1 MNRVLNKRI
10 LRDLKSNFLRYL
22 ALFLLI
28 AMGMYIIVAMIAS
41 AETIIQGTEENA
53 EKNHL
58 EDGQFAVFAELTASQ
73 EREISDM
80 GITLE
85 KMFSFDV
92 DMEDGSVLRIFK
104 NRENIDIVCVEQGVL
119 AEKSG
124 EICLEKRYCEE
135 NNISVG
141 DTVKIGG
148 NDLIVTG
155 IGSALDY
162 DSPTKNISD
171 ASVQSKIFGIGFVT
185 DEQYDMLKKSG
196 KTEDLRY
203 AYLLNGKATHDELKD
218 TIKEFELDFNEITD
232 EYLLEMVNEVLDKRK
247 EIQEG
252 VSELKDG
259 AEELCDG
266 LSELNENGKDFAQAV
281 SDYTDGAAAA
291 YEGSKEL
298 TDGLSDLDENGSAIA
313 QIAPEYAAGV
323 TAAYNGSNALS
334 EGLSQLDENG
344 NTLSRAAKDYT
355 DGVSAAYDGSVK
367 LADGIS
373 ELQKETDKLLDEI
386 FEIDIDNLTEFIE
399 AENNP
404 RIKGCA
410 GDVIMNKNI
419 GMLVGIILIAL
430 LAYVISVFVIHQI
443 QRESSVIGALYALG
457 AKKNDLIRYYVLL
470 PTLISLLGGAAGT
483 AIGFTDFAMN
493 SITGD
498 SYSYYSLPVFETVY
512 PVYLLIYGIVM
523 PPVISAIV
531 NALVINKRLSQTA
544 LSLIKNEQKTNMVRE
559 MDLGNTGFIR
569 RFQIRQLTREA
580 RTSLTVIAGMLFSLF
595 IVMIG
600 VDCYVM
606 CNNYKTDSM
615 ADTEF
620 EYMYTLKYPEET
632 VPENAEACYMES
644 LSKTDR
650 GYTLDVNII
659 GIDSDNKYYNAK
671 PEKGKNKVV
680 IGSAAAQKY
689 GLKKGDKLILTDSA
703 SDTDY
708 AFTVMDTADY
718 AVNLAVFMDID
729 SMRELFGA
737 DDDYYNV
744 LLSDKALDI
753 DSGRIYAVTTRSDIE
768 RSTGVFTDLMMPM
781 VVMMTSVSAIIFFVV
796 IFLMMNVM
804 IDRAAFGI
812 SLVKIFGFR
821 TNEIRR
827 LYLNGNTAIVAIGA
841 VICIPAAKVLTD
853 KLYPSFIANV
863 ACGMNIAF
871 PWYLYTGLFCA
882 VMAVYFIVNT
892 VLVNK
897 LKKISPAEALKNR
910 E

>member
-10 LRDLKSNFLRYL
+10 LRDLKSNFLRYF

-41 AETIIQGTEENA
+41 AETIIYGTEENA
-53 EKNHL
+53 KNNHL
-58 EDGQFAVFAELTASQ
+58 EDGQFAVFTELTDLQ
-73 EREISDM
+73 EKEITDI

-85 KMFSFDV
+85 KHFSFDV
-92 DMEDGSVLRIFK
+92 DLEDGSVLRIFK
-104 NRENIDIVCVEQGVL
+104 NRENIDIVSVEQGVP
-119 AEKSG
+119 AKKIG

-148 NDLIVTG
+148 NTLTVTG

-162 DSPTKNISD
+162 DATTKNISD
-171 ASVQSKIFGIGFVT
+171 ASIQSKIFGIGFVT
-185 DEQYDMLKKSG
+185 DEQYNFLKDSG

-203 AYLLNGKATHDELKD
+203 AYLLNGKAAHDELKE
-218 TIKEFELDFNEITD
+218 TIKDFEFDIEDISD
-232 EYLLEMVNEVLDKRK
+232 EFLLEMLEENLQKK
-247 EIQEG
+247 EDIQSG
-252 VSELKDG
+252 ISDLKSGSESLR
-259 AEELCDG
+259 DG
-266 LSELNENGKDFAQAV
+266 LSELDKNGE
-281 SDYTDGAAAA
+281 T
-291 YEGSKEL
+291 
-298 TDGLSDLDENGSAIA
+298 IA
-313 QIAPEYAAGV
+313 KFAPEYAAGV
-323 TAAYNGSNALS
+323 TSAYNGS
-334 EGLSQLDENG
+334 
-344 NTLSRAAKDYT
+344 K
-355 DGVSAAYDGSVK
+355 K
-367 LADGIS
+367 LAEGIS
-373 ELQKETDKLLDEI
+373 EMQEKTDELIDEI
-386 FEIDIDNLTEFIE
+386 FKIDIDNLTEFIE
-399 AENNP
+399 AKNNP
-404 RIKGCA
+404 RIKACS
-410 GDVIMNKNI
+410 GDVVMNKNI
-419 GMLVGIILIAL
+419 GMMIGIILIAL

-457 AKKNDLIRYYVLL
+457 ATKKNLITHYILL
-470 PTLISLLGGAAGT
+470 PTLISLFAGIIGT

-493 SITGD
+493 SITGA
-498 SYSYYSLPVFETVY
+498 SYSYYSLPVFDTVY
-512 PVYLLIYGIVM
+512 PAYLLAYGIVM

-544 LSLIKNEQKTNMVRE
+544 LSLIKNEQNVRSGRDF
-559 MDLGNTGFIR
+559 DLGKMSFMR

-580 RTSLTVIAGMLFSLF
+580 RSSITVIAGMLFSLF

-600 VDCYVM
+600 ADCYVM
-606 CNNYKTDSM
+606 CSNYKIDSM
-615 ADTEF
+615 ADTKF

-644 LSKTDR
+644 LSKTER

-659 GIDSDNKYYNAK
+659 GIDSDNRYYNAK

-689 GLKKGDKLILTDSA
+689 GLKKGGKLILTDSA

-708 AFTVMDTADY
+708 AFAITDTADH

-729 SMRELFGA
+729 SMRELFGR
-737 DDDYYNV
+737 DGDYYNV

-753 DSGRIYAVTTRSDIE
+753 PQGRIYAVTTRSDTE
-768 RSTGVFTDLMMPM
+768 RSADVFVRLMMPM
-781 VVMMTSVSAIIFFVV
+781 VVMMTSVSAIIFCVV

-827 LYLNGNTAIVAIGA
+827 LYLNGNAAIVSIGA
-841 VICIPAAKVLTD
+841 VICIPVAKVIMD

-871 PWYLYTGLFCA
+871 PQYLYAGLFCA
-882 VMAVYFIVNT
+882 VMAVYFIVNA

>member
-10 LRDLKSNFLRYL
+10 LRDLKSNFLRYF

-41 AETIIQGTEENA
+41 AETIIFGTEENA
-53 EKNHL
+53 KNNRL
-58 EDGQFAVFAELTASQ
+58 EDGQFAVFTELTASQ
-73 EREISDM
+73 ENEIANM

-85 KMFSFDV
+85 KHFSFDV
-92 DMEDGSVLRIFK
+92 DMEDGSVLRIFR
-104 NRENIDIVCVEQGVL
+104 NREKIDIVSVEQGVS

-141 DTVKIGG
+141 DRVEIGG
-148 NDLIVTG
+148 NELTVTG

-162 DSPTKNISD
+162 DAPTKNISD
-171 ASVQSKIFGIGFVT
+171 ASIQSKIFGIGFVAE
-185 DEQYDMLKKSG
+185 EQYNSLKKIG

-203 AYLLNGKATHDELKD
+203 AYLLNGKVTHDELKE
-218 TIKEFELDFNEITD
+218 TIKDFEFDIEDISD
-232 EYLLEMVNEVLDKRK
+232 EFLLEMLK
-247 EIQEG
+247 EELQKKEDIQNG
-252 VSELKDG
+252 ISKLKDG
-259 AEELCDG
+259 SESLRDG
-266 LSELNENGKDFAQAV
+266 LSALDKKAEAV
-281 SDYTDGAAAA
+281 
-291 YEGSKEL
+291 EKF
-298 TDGLSDLDENGSAIA
+298 
-313 QIAPEYAAGV
+313 APEYAAV
-323 TAAYNGSNALS
+323 VA
-334 EGLSQLDENG
+334 
-344 NTLSRAAKDYT
+344 
-355 DGVSAAYDGSVK
+355 AAYDGSK
-367 LADGIS
+367 QLAEGIS
-373 ELQKETDKLLDEI
+373 ELQEKTDELIGEI

-399 AENNP
+399 AESNP
-404 RIKGCA
+404 RIKSCA
-410 GDVIMNKNI
+410 GDVVMNKNI

-457 AKKNDLIRYYVLL
+457 ATKKNLITHYILL
-470 PTLISLLGGAAGT
+470 PSLISLFAGITGT

-498 SYSYYSLPVFETVY
+498 SYSYYSLPVFDTVY
-512 PVYLLIYGIVM
+512 PAYLMIYGIVM

-544 LSLIKNEQKTNMVRE
+544 LSLIKNEQNIHRGRDI
-559 MDLGNTGFIR
+559 DLGKMGFMR

-580 RTSLTVIAGMLFSLF
+580 RTSITVIAGMLFSLF

-600 VDCYVM
+600 VNCYVM
-606 CNNYKTDSM
+606 CNNYKIDSM
-615 ADTEF
+615 ADTKF

-659 GIDSDNKYYNAK
+659 GIDSDNKYYSAK

-680 IGSAAAQKY
+680 ISSAAAQKY
-689 GLKKGDKLILTDSA
+689 GLKTGDKLILTDNA

-708 AFTVMDTADY
+708 AFTITDTADY
-718 AVNLAVFMDID
+718 AINLAVFMDID
-729 SMRELFGA
+729 SMRELFGT

-744 LLSDKALDI
+744 MLSDRALDI

-768 RSTGVFTDLMMPM
+768 RSAGVFTDLMMPM

-821 TNEIRR
+821 TSEIRR
-827 LYLNGNTAIVAIGA
+827 LYLNGNTAVVAAGA
-841 VICIPAAKVLTD
+841 VICIPLAKLIMD

-871 PWYLYTGLFCA
+871 PWYLYAGLFCA
-882 VMAVYFIVNT
+882 VMAVYFIVNA

>member
-10 LRDLKSNFLRYL
+10 LRGLKENFLRYF

-28 AMGMYIIVAMIAS
+28 VMGMYIIVAMIAS

-58 EDGQFAVFAELTASQ
+58 EDGQFAVFTELTSAQ
-73 EREISDM
+73 EKEISDM

-85 KMFSFDV
+85 KHFSFDA
-92 DMEDGSVLRIFK
+92 DMEDGSVLRIFR
-104 NRENIDIVCVEQGVL
+104 NRENIDIVSVEQGAS

-148 NDLIVTG
+148 NMLTVTG

-162 DSPTKNISD
+162 DAPTKNISD
-171 ASVQSKIFGIGFVT
+171 ASIQSKIFGVGFVT
-185 DEQYDMLKKSG
+185 DEQYISLKSSG

-203 AYLLNGKATHDELKD
+203 AYLLKVKASHNELKEK
-218 TIKEFELDFNEITD
+218 IKSFEFDIEDISD
-232 EYLLEMVNEVLDKRK
+232 EFLLEMLEDELQKK
-247 EIQEG
+247 EDIQNG
-252 VSELKDG
+252 ISELKDG
-259 AEELCDG
+259 SESLRDG
-266 LSELNENGKDFAQAV
+266 LSELDKNG
-281 SDYTDGAAAA
+281 
-291 YEGSKEL
+291 E
-298 TDGLSDLDENGSAIA
+298 AIA
-313 QIAPEYAAGV
+313 QFAPEYAGGV
-323 TAAYNGSNALS
+323 TAAY
-334 EGLSQLDENG
+334 
-344 NTLSRAAKDYT
+344 
-355 DGVSAAYDGSVK
+355 DGSKK
-367 LADGIS
+367 LAEGIS
-373 ELQKETDKLLDEI
+373 ELQEETNELIDDI
-386 FEIDIDNLTEFIE
+386 FKIDIDNLTEFIE

-410 GDVIMNKNI
+410 GDVVMNKSI
-419 GMLVGIILIAL
+419 GMMIGIILIAL
-430 LAYVISVFVIHQI
+430 LAYVVSVFVIHQI

-457 AKKNDLIRYYVLL
+457 AKKRDLIFHYVLL
-470 PTLISLLGGAAGT
+470 PTLISFFGGAAGT

-498 SYSYYSLPVFETVY
+498 SYRYYSLPVFETVY
-512 PVYLLIYGIVM
+512 PVYLLIYGVVM

-544 LSLIKNEQKTNMVRE
+544 LSLIKNEQNLNRGRE
-559 MDLGNTGFIR
+559 IDLGKMGFIR

-595 IVMIG
+595 VVMIG

-606 CNNYKTDSM
+606 CTNYKTDSM
-615 ADTEF
+615 ADTKF

-632 VPENAEACYMES
+632 APENAEACYMES
-644 LSKTDR
+644 LSKTEL
-650 GYTLDVNII
+650 GYTLDINII
-659 GIDSDNKYYNAK
+659 GIDSDNKYYSAK
-671 PEKGKNKVV
+671 PEKVKNKVV

-708 AFTVMDTADY
+708 AFTITDTADY
-718 AVNLAVFMDID
+718 AANLAAFMDID
-729 SMRELFGA
+729 SMRELFGK

-753 DSGRIYAVTTRSDIE
+753 DGGRIYAVTTRSDIE
-768 RSTGVFTDLMMPM
+768 RSADVFVRLMMPM
-781 VVMMTSVSAIIFFVV
+781 VVMMTTVSVIIFFVV

-821 TNEIRR
+821 TSEIRR
-827 LYLNGNTAIVAIGA
+827 LYLNGNTVIVAVGA
-841 VICIPAAKVLTD
+841 VICIPLAKLIMD
-853 KLYPSFIANV
+853 KLYPSFVANV
-863 ACGMNIAF
+863 ACGMDLAF
-871 PWYLYTGLFCA
+871 PWYLYAGLFCA
-882 VMAVYFIVNT
+882 VMTVYFIVNS

-897 LKKISPAEALKNR
+897 LKKISPAEALKSR

>member
-28 AMGMYIIVAMIAS
+28 ILGMYIIVAMIAS
-41 AETIIQGTEENA
+41 AETIIFGTEENA
-53 EKNHL
+53 KNNHL
-58 EDGQFAVFAELTASQ
+58 EDGQFAVFTELTASQ
-73 EREISDM
+73 EKEITDM

-85 KMFSFDV
+85 KHFSFDI

-104 NRENIDIVCVEQGVL
+104 NRENIDIVSVEQGVP
-119 AEKSG
+119 ASKNG
-124 EICLEKRYCEE
+124 EICLEKRYCAE
-135 NNISVG
+135 NNIYVG
-141 DTVKIGG
+141 DTIKLGG
-148 NDLIVTG
+148 NELTVTG

-162 DSPTKNISD
+162 DAPTKNISD
-171 ASVQSKIFGIGFVT
+171 ASVQSKIFGVGFVT
-185 DEQYDMLKKSG
+185 EEQYNSLKGSG
-196 KTEDLRY
+196 KTEDLQY

-218 TIKEFELDFNEITD
+218 KIKSFEFDIEDISDKF
-232 EYLLEMVNEVLDKRK
+232 LLEMLEENLQKK
-247 EIQEG
+247 EDIQSG
-252 VSELKDG
+252 ISELKSG
-259 AEELCDG
+259 SESLRDG
-266 LSELNENGKDFAQAV
+266 LSELDKNGA
-281 SDYTDGAAAA
+281 
-291 YEGSKEL
+291 
-298 TDGLSDLDENGSAIA
+298 AIA
-313 QIAPEYAAGV
+313 QFAPEYTAGV
-323 TAAYNGSNALS
+323 TS
-334 EGLSQLDENG
+334 
-344 NTLSRAAKDYT
+344 
-355 DGVSAAYDGSVK
+355 AYDGSKK
-367 LADGIS
+367 LAEGIS
-373 ELQKETDKLLDEI
+373 ELQEETGELIDEI

-404 RIKGCA
+404 RIKACA
-410 GDVIMNKNI
+410 GDVVMNKNI

-430 LAYVISVFVIHQI
+430 LAYVISVFVINQI

-457 AKKNDLIRYYVLL
+457 AKKNDLTMHYILL
-470 PTLISLLGGAAGT
+470 PTLISLLGGIIGT

-512 PVYLLIYGIVM
+512 PVYLLVYGIVM

-544 LSLIKNEQKTNMVRE
+544 LSLIKNEQKIHIGKEIN
-559 MDLGNTGFIR
+559 LGKMGFIR

-580 RTSLTVIAGMLFSLF
+580 RTSITVIAGMLFSLL

-600 VDCYVM
+600 INCYVL
-606 CNNYKTDSM
+606 CQNYKNDSV
-615 ADTEF
+615 ADTKF
-620 EYMYTLKYPEET
+620 EYMYTLKYPDKT
-632 VPENAEACYMES
+632 VHDGAEACYMES
-644 LSKTDR
+644 LSKTDS

-689 GLKKGDKLILTDSA
+689 GLKNGGKLILTDSA
-703 SDTDY
+703 KDIDY
-708 AFTVMDTADY
+708 AFTITGTADY
-718 AVNLAVFMDID
+718 ATNLAVFMDID
-729 SMRELFGA
+729 SMRELFGQ
-737 DDDYYNV
+737 DDEYYNV

-753 DSGRIYAVTTRSDIE
+753 DGGRIYAVTTRSDIE
-768 RSTGVFTDLMMPM
+768 RSAGVFTKLMMPM
-781 VVMMTSVSAIIFFVV
+781 VVMMTAVSAVIFCVV

-821 TNEIRR
+821 TNEIHK
-827 LYLNGNTAIVAIGA
+827 LYLNGNTAVVAVGA
-841 VICIPAAKVLTD
+841 VICIPLAKLIMD
-853 KLYPSFIANV
+853 KLYPGFVANV
-863 ACGMNIAF
+863 ACGMDIVF
-871 PWYLYTGLFCA
+871 PWYLYAGLFCA
-882 VMAVYFIVNT
+882 VMAVYFAVNAL
-892 VLVNK
+892 LVNK

>member
-1 MNRVLNKRI
+1 MNKVLNKRI
-10 LRDLKSNFLRYL
+10 LRDLKENFLRYF

-28 AMGMYIIVAMIAS
+28 VMGMYIIVAMIAS
-41 AETIIQGTEENA
+41 AETIIQGTEENGSN
-53 EKNHL
+53 NHL

-73 EREISDM
+73 EKEIADM

-92 DMEDGSVLRIFK
+92 DMEDGSVLRIFR
-104 NRENIDIVCVEQGVL
+104 NRENIDIVSVEQGVP
-119 AEKSG
+119 ANKNG

-141 DTVKIGG
+141 DWVKIGG
-148 NDLIVTG
+148 NELTVTG

-162 DSPTKNISD
+162 DVPTKNISD

-185 DEQYDMLKKSG
+185 DEQYNSLKGNG

-203 AYLLNGKATHDELKD
+203 AYLLNGKAAHDELKE
-218 TIKEFELDFNEITD
+218 TIKAFEFDIEDISD
-232 EYLLEMVNEVLDKRK
+232 EFLLEMLEEELQKK
-247 EIQEG
+247 EDIQNG
-252 VSELKDG
+252 ISELKDG
-259 AEELCDG
+259 SESLRDG
-266 LSELNENGKDFAQAV
+266 LSELDKNG
-281 SDYTDGAAAA
+281 
-291 YEGSKEL
+291 E
-298 TDGLSDLDENGSAIA
+298 AIS
-313 QIAPEYAAGV
+313 QFAPEYAAGV
-323 TAAYNGSNALS
+323 TS
-334 EGLSQLDENG
+334 
-344 NTLSRAAKDYT
+344 
-355 DGVSAAYDGSVK
+355 AYDGSKK
-367 LADGIS
+367 LAEGIS
-373 ELQKETDKLLDEI
+373 ELQEETDELIDEI
-386 FEIDIDNLTEFIE
+386 FDIDIDNLTEFIE

-410 GDVIMNKNI
+410 GDVVMNKNI
-419 GMLVGIILIAL
+419 GMLAGIILIAL
-430 LAYVISVFVIHQI
+430 LAYVISVFVINQI

-457 AKKNDLIRYYVLL
+457 AKKKDLIQHYIML
-470 PTLISLLGGAAGT
+470 PTMISLAGGIAGT

-498 SYSYYSLPVFETVY
+498 SYSYYSLPVFDTVY

-531 NALVINKRLSQTA
+531 NALVINKRLSRTA
-544 LSLIKNEQKTNMVRE
+544 LSLIKNEQKTNAVKE
-559 MDLGNTGFIR
+559 LNLGKMGFMR

-580 RTSLTVIAGMLFSLF
+580 RTSLTVIAGMLFSLL
-595 IVMIG
+595 IVMMS
-600 VDCYVM
+600 VDCYVL
-606 CNNYKTDSM
+606 CQNFKKDSA
-615 ADTEF
+615 ADAEF
-620 EYMYTLKYPEET
+620 EYMYTLKYPEKT
-632 VPENAEACYMES
+632 VPANAEACYMES
-644 LSKTDR
+644 LSKTEF

-659 GIDSDNKYYNAK
+659 GVDSDNKYYNAK

-689 GLKKGDKLILTDSA
+689 GLKIGGKLILTDSA

-708 AFTVMDTADY
+708 AFTITDTADY

-729 SMRELFGA
+729 SMRELFGQ

-753 DSGRIYAVTTRSDIE
+753 DEGRIYAVTTRSDIE
-768 RSTGVFTDLMMPM
+768 RSASVFTDLMMPM
-781 VVMMTSVSAIIFFVV
+781 VVMMTSVSVIIFCAV

-827 LYLNGNTAIVAIGA
+827 LYLNGNTAVVAIGA
-841 VICIPAAKVLTD
+841 VICIPVSKLIMD
-853 KLYPSFIANV
+853 KAYPYFVANV

-871 PWYLYTGLFCA
+871 PWYLYAGLFCA
-882 VMAVYFIVNT
+882 VMAVYFAVNA

>member
-10 LRDLKSNFLRYL
+10 LRDLKSNFLRYF

-28 AMGMYIIVAMIAS
+28 VMGMYIIVAMIAS

-53 EKNHL
+53 ENNHL
-58 EDGQFAVFAELTASQ
+58 EDGQFAVFTELTASQ
-73 EREISDM
+73 ENEISDM

-85 KMFSFDV
+85 KHFSFDV
-92 DMEDGSVLRIFK
+92 DMEDGSVLRIFG
-104 NRENIDIVCVEQGVL
+104 NRENIDIVCVEQG
-119 AEKSG
+119 AAANKIG

-135 NNISVG
+135 HNISLG
-141 DTVKIGG
+141 DVIKIGG
-148 NDLIVTG
+148 NALTVTG

-162 DSPTKNISD
+162 DAPTKNISD

-185 DEQYDMLKKSG
+185 DEQYDVLKKSG

-203 AYLLNGKATHDELKD
+203 AYLLNRKASHNELKD
-218 TIKEFELDFNEITD
+218 KIKSFEFDIEDISD
-232 EYLLEMVNEVLDKRK
+232 EFLLEMLEEKLQKK
-247 EIQEG
+247 EDIQSG
-252 VSELKDG
+252 ISDLKSGSESLR
-259 AEELCDG
+259 DG
-266 LSELNENGKDFAQAV
+266 LSELDKNG
-281 SDYTDGAAAA
+281 
-291 YEGSKEL
+291 E
-298 TDGLSDLDENGSAIA
+298 AIA
-313 QIAPEYAAGV
+313 QFAPEYAEGV
-323 TAAYNGSNALS
+323 A
-334 EGLSQLDENG
+334 
-344 NTLSRAAKDYT
+344 
-355 DGVSAAYDGSVK
+355 AAYDGSKK

-373 ELQKETDKLLDEI
+373 ELQNETDELIDEI

-404 RIKGCA
+404 RINGCA
-410 GDVIMNKNI
+410 GDVVMNKSI
-419 GMLVGIILIAL
+419 GMMIGIILIAL
-430 LAYVISVFVIHQI
+430 LAYVVSVFVIHQI

-457 AKKNDLIRYYVLL
+457 AKKRDLIFHYVLL
-470 PTLISLLGGAAGT
+470 PTLISFFGGAAGT

-493 SITGD
+493 SIMGD
-498 SYSYYSLPVFETVY
+498 SYIYYSLPVFDTVY

-544 LSLIKNEQKTNMVRE
+544 LSLIKNEQNVHRGRDI
-559 MDLGNTGFIR
+559 DLGKMGFIR

-580 RTSLTVIAGMLFSLF
+580 RTSITVIAGMLFSLF

-606 CNNYKTDSM
+606 CTNYRIDSM
-615 ADTEF
+615 ADTKF

-644 LSKTDR
+644 LSKTEL
-650 GYTLDVNII
+650 GYTLDINII
-659 GIDSDNKYYNAK
+659 GIDSDNKYYSAK
-671 PEKGKNKVV
+671 PEKGRNKVV

-708 AFTVMDTADY
+708 AFTITDTADY
-718 AVNLAVFMDID
+718 AANLAAFMDID
-729 SMRELFGA
+729 SMRELFGR
-737 DDDYYNV
+737 DDNYYNV

-753 DSGRIYAVTTRSDIE
+753 DGGRIYAVTTRSDIE
-768 RSTGVFTDLMMPM
+768 RSAGVFTELMMPM
-781 VVMMTSVSAIIFFVV
+781 VVMLTAVSVIMFCVV

-821 TNEIRR
+821 TGEIRK
-827 LYLNGNTAIVAIGA
+827 LYLNGNTAVVAIGA
-841 VICIPAAKVLTD
+841 VICIPLAKAIMD

-863 ACGMNIAF
+863 ACGMDLAF
-871 PWYLYTGLFCA
+871 PWYLYGGLFCA
-882 VMAVYFIVNT
+882 VMAVYFIVNA

>member
-10 LRDLKSNFLRYL
+10 LRDLKENFLRYF

-41 AETIIQGTEENA
+41 AETIIFGTEENA
-53 EKNHL
+53 KNNHL
-58 EDGQFAVFAELTASQ
+58 EDGQFAVFTELTVAQ
-73 EREISDM
+73 EQEISDM

-85 KMFSFDV
+85 KLFSFDV
-92 DMEDGSVLRIFK
+92 DMEDGSVLRIFR
-104 NRENIDIVCVEQGVL
+104 NRENIDIVSVEQGVP
-119 AEKSG
+119 AEKIG
-124 EICLEKRYCEE
+124 EICLEKRYCAE
-135 NNISVG
+135 NNIYVG
-141 DTVKIGG
+141 DTIKIGG
-148 NDLIVTG
+148 NDLTVTG

-162 DSPTKNISD
+162 DAPTKNISD
-171 ASVQSKIFGIGFVT
+171 ASIQSKIFGVGFVAE
-185 DEQYDMLKKSG
+185 EQYNFLKDSG

-203 AYLLNGKATHDELKD
+203 AYLLNGKASHDELKE
-218 TIKEFELDFNEITD
+218 TIKAFEFDIEDISD
-232 EYLLEMVNEVLDKRK
+232 EFLLEMLE
-247 EIQEG
+247 
-252 VSELKDG
+252 
-259 AEELCDG
+259 EELQKKEDIQNGISDLKSGSESLRDG
-266 LSELNENGKDFAQAV
+266 LSELDKNGA
-281 SDYTDGAAAA
+281 
-291 YEGSKEL
+291 
-298 TDGLSDLDENGSAIA
+298 AIA
-313 QIAPEYAAGV
+313 QFASEYAEGV
-323 TAAYNGSNALS
+323 ATAYG
-334 EGLSQLDENG
+334 
-344 NTLSRAAKDYT
+344 
-355 DGVSAAYDGSVK
+355 GSVK

-373 ELQKETDKLLDEI
+373 ELQEETDKLLDEI

-404 RIKGCA
+404 RIKACA
-410 GDVIMNKNI
+410 GDVVMNKNI

-457 AKKNDLIRYYVLL
+457 AKKRDLIFHYVLL
-470 PTLISLLGGAAGT
+470 PSLISLAGGIIGT

-512 PVYLLIYGIVM
+512 PAYLLVYGIVM

-531 NALVINKRLSQTA
+531 NALVINKKLSQTA
-544 LSLIKNEQKTNMVRE
+544 LSLIKNEQNTHNGKEIN
-559 MDLGNTGFIR
+559 LGKMGFMR

-580 RTSLTVIAGMLFSLF
+580 RTSITVIAGMLFSLL

-600 VDCYVM
+600 INCYVL
-606 CNNYKTDSM
+606 CQNYKNDSV
-615 ADTEF
+615 ADAKF
-620 EYMYTLKYPEET
+620 EYMYTLKYPDKT
-632 VPENAEACYMES
+632 IPDGAEACYMES
-644 LSKTDR
+644 LSKTDL

-703 SDTDY
+703 NDADH
-708 AFTVMDTADY
+708 AFTITDTADY

-729 SMRELFGA
+729 SMRELFGK

-744 LLSDKALDI
+744 LLSDEALDI
-753 DSGRIYAVTTRSDIE
+753 DGGRIYAVTTRSDIE
-768 RSTGVFTDLMMPM
+768 RSAGVFTDLMMPM
-781 VVMMTSVSAIIFFVV
+781 VVMMSLVSAIIFCVV

-804 IDRAAFGI
+804 IDRASFGI

-821 TNEIRR
+821 TNEIRK
-827 LYLNGNTAIVAIGA
+827 LYLNGNTVVVAVGA
-841 VICIPAAKVLTD
+841 VICIPLAKLIMD
-853 KLYPSFIANV
+853 KAYPNFIANV
-863 ACGMNIAF
+863 ACGMDIAF
-871 PWYLYTGLFCA
+871 PWYLYVGLFCA
-882 VMAVYFIVNT
+882 VMAIYFAVNN
-892 VLVNK
+892 LLANK

>member
-1 MNRVLNKRI
+1 MNKVLNKRI
-10 LRDLKSNFLRYL
+10 LRDLKSNFLRYF

-28 AMGMYIIVAMIAS
+28 VMGMYIIVAMIAS
-41 AETIIQGTEENA
+41 AETIIQGTEKNA

-73 EREISDM
+73 EKEIEHM
-80 GITLE
+80 GISLE

-104 NRENIDIVCVEQGVL
+104 SRENIDIVSAQQGVL
-119 AEKSG
+119 AEKIG

-141 DTVKIGG
+141 DTVMIGG
-148 NDLIVTG
+148 NELTVTG

-185 DEQYDMLKKSG
+185 DEQYDVLKKSG

-203 AYLLNGKATHDELKD
+203 AYLLNGKETHNELKEK
-218 TIKEFELDFNEITD
+218 IKSFEFVTEDISD
-232 EYLLEMVNEVLDKRK
+232 EFLLEMLEEKLQKKKD
-247 EIQEG
+247 IQNG
-252 VSELKDG
+252 ISDLKNGSESLR
-259 AEELCDG
+259 DG
-266 LSELNENGKDFAQAV
+266 LSELDKNGGAV
-281 SDYTDGAAAA
+281 S
-291 YEGSKEL
+291 
-298 TDGLSDLDENGSAIA
+298 
-313 QIAPEYAAGV
+313 QFAPEYAIGV
-323 TAAYNGSNALS
+323 TAAYN
-334 EGLSQLDENG
+334 
-344 NTLSRAAKDYT
+344 
-355 DGVSAAYDGSVK
+355 GSVK

-457 AKKNDLIRYYVLL
+457 AKKNDLIRHYVLL
-470 PTLISLLGGAAGT
+470 PTLISFLGGAAGT

-498 SYSYYSLPVFETVY
+498 SYSYYSLPIFETVY

-523 PPVISAIV
+523 PTVISAIV
-531 NALVINKRLSQTA
+531 NTLVINKKLSQTA

-580 RTSLTVIAGMLFSLF
+580 RTNLTVIAGMLFSLF

-620 EYMYTLKYPEET
+620 EYMYTLKYPEKT

-680 IGSAAAQKY
+680 ISSAAAQKY
-689 GLKKGDKLILTDSA
+689 GLKKGGKLILTDSA

-708 AFTVMDTADY
+708 AFTITDTADY

-768 RSTGVFTDLMMPM
+768 RSASVFTDLMMPM

-821 TNEIRR
+821 TSEIRR
-827 LYLNGNTAIVAIGA
+827 LYLNGNTAVVAIGA
-841 VICIPAAKVLTD
+841 VTCIPVAKVLTD
-853 KLYPSFIANV
+853 KLYPGFIANV

-871 PWYLYTGLFCA
+871 PWYLYAGLFCA
-882 VMAVYFIVNT
+882 VMAVYFIVNA